1 MRSTLHGLE
10 AVACKLA
17 DLADGVTAQVG
28 NLVLLEVSPDRL
40 NRIEFG
46 SVGRQAGNGQ
56 RSILILQPRL
66 DLAAAADGGTTPQDS
81 QRSLDLTRERRNAM
95 ICSERMA
102 PGKKRK

>member
-10 AVACKLA
+10 TVACELA

-66 DLAAAADGGTTPQDS
+66 DLAAAVDGGTIPD
-81 QRSLDLTRERRNAM
+81 DLA
-95 ICSERMA
+95 A
-102 PGKKRK
+102 VA